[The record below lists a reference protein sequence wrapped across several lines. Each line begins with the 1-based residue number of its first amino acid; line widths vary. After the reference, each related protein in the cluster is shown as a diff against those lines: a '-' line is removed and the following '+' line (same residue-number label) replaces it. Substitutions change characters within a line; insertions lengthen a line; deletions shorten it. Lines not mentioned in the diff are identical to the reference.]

1 MSLAELNLD
10 EQQEHSMIELAT
22 KILER
27 ENKALNYKELF
38 DEVAE
43 LKGFSKVEKE
53 AYIAQFYTDLNLDG
67 RFLTIGS
74 GQWGLKIW
82 YPVEQIDEDITTEP
96 KKKKKKKKRKTT
108 KKEVEP
114 SIDETDE
121 DLTEVPLDFVEDSYD
136 DDEDEI
142 DLGDDIAE
150 EDLEDS
156 FDEDEEDYDED
167 LEEDEDEEDEED
179 DRK

>member
-10 EQQEHSMIELAT
+10 EQQEYSMIELAT
-22 KILER
+22 KILKK
-27 ENKALNYKELF
+27 ENKALNYKDLF

-43 LKGFSKVEKE
+43 LKSFSQAEKE
-53 AYIAQFYTDLNLDG
+53 TYIAQFYTDLNLDG

-74 GQWGLKIW
+74 GQWGLKVW
-82 YPVEQIDEDITTEP
+82 YPVEQIDEDITAEP
-96 KKKKKKKKRKTT
+96 KKKKKKKRKTT

-121 DLTEVPLDFVEDSYD
+121 DLTEVPLDFVEESYD

-150 EDLEDS
+150 DDVEES
-156 FDEDEEDYDED
+156 YDEDEEDYEEDADED
-167 LEEDEDEEDEED
+167 YEEDEDDD